1 MNDSASVGAP
11 GVAIGERLARLESG
25 QEWIKIILGLIGAA
39 LIGGF
44 AFLGVQINRLDA
56 KFDSING
63 RFDSINGRIDSLG
76 SRISAESAAT
86 RQELIGI
93 ATAISNSITAARQFQ
108 PQMLPMPNLPGPSQP
123 PTKP

>member
-11 GVAIGERLARLESG
+11 GAAIGERLARLETG
-25 QEWIKIILGLIGAA
+25 QEWTKIVLGLIGAV

-44 AFLGVQINRLDA
+44 AFLGIRINRLDA
-56 KFDSING
+56 KMDA
-63 RFDSINGRIDSLG
+63 LG
-76 SRISAESAAT
+76 ARISAESAAT

-108 PQMLPMPNLPGPSQP
+108 PQLLPVPNLPGPSQP